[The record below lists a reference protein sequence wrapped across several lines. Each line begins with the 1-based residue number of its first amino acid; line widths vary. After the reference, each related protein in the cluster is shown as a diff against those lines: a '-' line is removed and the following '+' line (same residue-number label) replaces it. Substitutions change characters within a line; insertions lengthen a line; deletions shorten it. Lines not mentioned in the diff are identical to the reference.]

1 MKIPGKQPTKKRGNK
16 GRAGEKQNQRHA
28 SRNVESGKGMKSPG
42 LLDSSFSGAEA
53 TRKALDGRW
62 YLRGWIDRNPPAK
75 S

>member
-1 MKIPGKQPTKKRGNK
+1 VENNLQKKGGTRE
-16 GRAGEKQNQRHA
+16 GRAKKQNQRHA

-62 YLRGWIDRNPPAK
+62 PLRGWIDRNPPAK